1 MKQGD
6 GLKTQVLTAAGSR
19 KAELVLKNGWVVNV
33 FTEELE
39 QTDVAITDGMIV
51 GLGDYAGETEV
62 DVNGSFVCPGFLDG
76 HIHLESAMIAPAEFE
91 RAVLPHGTTGVMTDP
106 HEIANVAGT
115 QGIEYILA
123 ETEDLKLDV
132 FVMLPSCVP
141 ATGLDESGAVLAAGQ
156 LKSFYENER
165 VLGLAELMNSYG
177 TVQGDESILNKILDA
192 DEAGKIIN
200 GHAPGLTGKQL
211 NAYVAAGVGDDHE
224 CSGMKEALE
233 KLRRGQWI
241 MIREGTAAKNLEAL
255 ISLCRAPYYQR
266 CMFVTDDRHPGELIE
281 MGHMDYIIRKAISL
295 GADPI
300 QSIKMATLNPAQYFG
315 LKKRGAVAPGFQADL
330 VVLSNL
336 EQVKV
341 SQVYKAGKL
350 AADQGGIVEMKRQE
364 RTEAEK
370 SLYPRIYQSFH
381 LAEVTK
387 EQLQLVP
394 QGNLVRV
401 LCLTPYELLTTE
413 RTITWTE
420 VPGYAPGVD
429 VEQDVIKMAVLERH
443 HDTGH
448 IGIGFLGG
456 YGLKAGAV
464 AASVAHDS
472 HNLIVA
478 GVNDS
483 DMVLA
488 ANTVRRNQ
496 GGLAVVKDGEVLG
509 QLPLPVAGLMSLE
522 PAEVVEEKLDE
533 LKALT
538 RELGIPESVDPF
550 MTLAFTSLPVIP
562 KLRLNTYGLID
573 TEKQEAVPVTYDT
586 IT

>member
-1 MKQGD
+1 M
-6 GLKTQVLTAAGSR
+6 KTQILAAAGSQ
-19 KAELVLKNGWVVNV
+19 KAELVLKHGWVVNV
-33 FTEELE
+33 ITEELE
-39 QTDVAITDGMIV
+39 QADVAITAGMIV

-62 DVNGSFVCPGFLDG
+62 DVSGSFICPGFLDG
-76 HIHLESAMIAPAEFE
+76 HVHLESAMIAPAEFE

-106 HEIANVAGT
+106 HELANVAGT

-123 ETEDLKLDV
+123 ETEALTLDV
-132 FVMLPSCVP
+132 YVMLPSCVP
-141 ATGLDESGAVLAAGQ
+141 ATGLDESGAVLAAEQ
-156 LKSFYENER
+156 LKAFYEHER
-165 VLGLAELMNSYG
+165 VLGLAELMNAYG

-192 DEAGKIIN
+192 EGAGKIIN
-200 GHAPGLTGKQL
+200 GHAPGLSGKQL
-211 NAYVAAGVGDDHE
+211 NAYAAAGVGDDHE
-224 CSGMKEALE
+224 CSGRKEALE

-255 ISLCRAPYYQR
+255 ISLCQAPYDQR

-300 QSIKMATLNPAQYFG
+300 RAVKMATLNPARYFG
-315 LKKRGAVAPGFQADL
+315 LKKRGAVAPGYQADL

-341 SQVYKAGKL
+341 TQVYKNGRL
-350 AADQGGIVEMKRQE
+350 AADKGEIAEMKRQE
-364 RTEAEK
+364 LTEAGK
-370 SLYPRIYQSFH
+370 AQYPRIYQSFH
-381 LAEVTK
+381 LSEVTK

-394 QGNLVRV
+394 VGSQVRV

-413 RTITWTE
+413 RTIAWTE

-429 VEQDVIKMAVLERH
+429 VEQDVVKMAVLERH

-478 GVNDS
+478 GVNDA

-496 GGLAVVKDGEVLG
+496 GGLAVVKEGIVLG
-509 QLPLPVAGLMSLE
+509 ELPLPIAGLMSWE
-522 PAEVVEEKLDE
+522 PAEVVAEKLDE
-533 LKALT
+533 LNALT

-550 MTLAFTSLPVIP
+550 MTLAFASLPVIP

-573 TEKQEAVPVTYDT
+573 TERQEVVSVTYET
-586 IT
+586 EPKKK

>member
-1 MKQGD
+1 MNRRD
-6 GLKTQVLTAAGSR
+6 GLKNRILAAAGSK

-33 FTEELE
+33 FTEKTE
-39 QTDVAITDGMIV
+39 QADVAITDGMVV
-51 GLGDYAGETEV
+51 GLGDYEGEQSV
-62 DVNGSFVCPGFLDG
+62 DVSGCFICPGFLDG
-76 HIHLESAMIAPAEFE
+76 HIHLESAMITPAEFE
-91 RAVLPHGTTGVMTDP
+91 RTVLPHGTTGVVCDP

-115 QGIEYILA
+115 QGIGYILA
-123 ETEDLKLDV
+123 ETEDLQLDV

-141 ATGLDESGAVLAAGQ
+141 ATGLDESGAVLSAGQ
-156 LKSFYENER
+156 LESFYRHER
-165 VLGLAELMNSYG
+165 VLGLAEVMNSYG

-200 GHAPGLTGKQL
+200 GHAPGLGGKQL
-211 NAYVAAGVGDDHE
+211 NAYASAGVGDDHE
-224 CSGMKEALE
+224 CSGRAEALE
-233 KLRRGQWI
+233 KLQRGQWI

-255 ISLCRAPYYQR
+255 ISLCQAPYYQR
-266 CMFVTDDRHPGELIE
+266 CMFVTDDRHPGELME

-295 GADPI
+295 GVDPV
-300 QSIKMATLNPAQYFG
+300 QAIKMATLNPAQYFG
-315 LKKRGAVAPGFQADL
+315 LKKRGAVAPGYRADL

-341 SQVYKAGKL
+341 LQVYKDGKL
-350 AADQGGIVEMKRQE
+350 AADQRGIAGMKRQE
-364 RTEAEK
+364 PVESAQTR
-370 SLYPRIYQSFH
+370 YPQIYQSFH
-381 LAEVTK
+381 LAEVKK

-394 QGNLVRV
+394 QGNRVRV

-413 RTITWTE
+413 RTIAWTE
-420 VPGYAPGVD
+420 IPGYAPGVD
-429 VEQDVIKMAVLERH
+429 VGQDVIKMAVLERH

-464 AASVAHDS
+464 ATSVAHDS

-478 GVNDS
+478 GVNDA

-496 GGLAVVKDGEVLG
+496 GGLAVVRDGKVLG
-509 QLPLPVAGLMSLE
+509 ELPLPIAGLMSLE
-522 PAEVVEEKLDE
+522 PAGAVEEKLGE
-533 LKALT
+533 LKAFT

-573 TEKQEAVPVTYDT
+573 TEKQEVIPVTYNT
-586 IT
+586 